1 MASELPLA
9 RFLFD
14 ELNHAVTPGGHR
26 VTVYWDAHRLVK
38 VRLSHPLPPPSLAPS
53 RKRLGAQRQRNGGGC
68 GQGPMVASSQRSWR
82 SSAESRQPAKS
93 VRAESALR
101 SLLRRAGS
109 ALQGEDWEEGFANGL
124 LHSLCFFPLLS
135 YGATAP
141 LAAIPDGGAE
151 AARQAGW
158 DEKPAGRARLTGDEG
173 DAEDN
178 LLKELLIAV
187 SLLDQHGA
195 GGDGWPAEG
204 RSESAEEP
212 GDDGGEEAGA
222 GASGGNE
229 AAEEVAHL
237 QARPPTAG
245 TGLHG
250 REGRLEWRE
259 NVDKSCEDTE
269 NPCQNPGKRAL
280 DARGHFLPACRYQFV
295 AVSAEVTRLTMAL
308 QLAPN

>member
-1 MASELPLA
+1 MRRARGTAGIWAGLYGSLLA
-9 RFLFD
+9 EVLAILGG
-14 ELNHAVTPGGHR
+14 EPTP
-26 VTVYWDAHRLVK
+26 A
-38 VRLSHPLPPPSLAPS
+38 A
-53 RKRLGAQRQRNGGGC
+53 
-68 GQGPMVASSQRSWR
+68 
-82 SSAESRQPAKS
+82 AKS
-93 VRAESALR
+93 IRAESALR

-259 NVDKSCEDTE
+259 NVDKSCEDGAKRREDTE